1 MVTATATNCQRT
13 TPPSQLYM
21 KIFRDYLLFM
31 KMPFLE
37 SSKQTM
43 LLFNKSSSIKKNRKP
58 MCSESTGHLL
68 VGITTIIIVSG
79 QKQYMKTPR
88 CDCQNFFKPGKTKNV
103 PFISLKNKHS
113 SIHRICHN
121 AGAPWASIIGL
132 YK

>member
-13 TPPSQLYM
+13 APPSQLYM

-31 KMPFLE
+31 KIPLLE
-37 SSKQTM
+37 GSKLCCFSVNLHQ
-43 LLFNKSSSIKKNRKP
+43 LKKKKKP
-58 MCSESTGHLL
+58 TCSESTGHLL
-68 VGITTIIIVSG
+68 VGITNIIIVSG
-79 QKQYMKTPR
+79 QKQYMKTPS
-88 CDCQNFFKPGKTKNV
+88 CDCQNFFKPDKTKTV

-113 SIHRICHN
+113 SIHQICHN